1 MRLFIRVYGRPA
13 PQGSKE
19 RGSAGQLLES
29 SAYLPA
35 WMAAVRGA
43 AYATFLGAEISPE
56 ELPVFGSGV
65 PVIIEKMTFIV
76 APEQCRAEGTDAPIG
91 TPDIDKLLRSTLDAL
106 GGARRRKTARVFA
119 DDSQVQG
126 IRELWK
132 VRATP
137 DQPPGAIII
146 ISDGRD

>member
-1 MRLFIRVYGRPA
+1 MRLIIRVYGRPA

-35 WMAAVRGA
+35 WMTAVRGA
-43 AYATFLGAEISPE
+43 AYVAYAGGGIGAGD
-56 ELPVFGSGV
+56 LPLFGPGI
-65 PVIIEKMTFIV
+65 PVVIEKMTFVV
-76 APEQCRAEGTDAPIG
+76 APEQCRADGTDIPIG
-91 TPDIDKLLRSTLDAL
+91 MPDIDKLLRSTLDAL
-106 GGARRRKTARVFA
+106 GGAKRRKTARLFA

-137 DQPPGAIII
+137 EQPPGAIII
-146 ISDGRD
+146 VSDGRD